1 MKNETIEGIKI
12 TAVGELMLCLEGE
25 GKPIYKFI
33 YKKAAGVYWD
43 ENNHGFKSS
52 PMEDWSCSKWFL
64 HIASVVKSSLNVDL
78 HISQNVTW
86 DGLTEKDKKE
96 IVESIN

>member
-43 ENNHGFKSS
+43 ENNHGLNPPLWRTGLVLNGS
-52 PMEDWSCSKWFL
+52 
-64 HIASVVKSSLNVDL
+64 HILPVLLNQV
-78 HISQNVTW
+78 
-86 DGLTEKDKKE
+86 
-96 IVESIN
+96 